1 MQNFSQKQKKF
12 QKKVKSNNMNPMIFE
27 KTRDGEFLYDVYS
40 RLIKDRIIFL
50 WEEIDADVAT
60 SICATL
66 LLLDHQNKDKP
77 ISLYLNSPGG
87 AVSDGLFTIYDTMN
101 FISAPV
107 HTVCIG
113 TAYSAA
119 AFILAAGTK
128 GHRKAFPN
136 SEIMIHDAISGF
148 EGSAKEL
155 EISYKRFDKLNNKL
169 QDYLSK
175 HTGRSKEEIKKV
187 CERDFF
193 LSPQEA
199 LEFGLIDEIV
209 TKNKLEDDLDL
220 DVKPVR
226 SKKKPTK

>member
-1 MQNFSQKQKKF
+1 
-12 QKKVKSNNMNPMIFE
+12 MNPMIFE

-60 SICATL
+60 TICATL
-66 LLLDHQNKDKP
+66 LLLDHQNKEEP

-119 AFILAAGTK
+119 AAILAAGEK
-128 GHRKAFPN
+128 GNRKAFPN

-148 EGSAKEL
+148 EGSATEL
-155 EISYKRFDKLNNKL
+155 KRASDRFFKLNNKL
-169 QDYLSK
+169 QDYLVLHS
-175 HTGRSKEEIKKV
+175 GRTKEEIVKA
-187 CERDFF
+187 CERDSFM
-193 LSPQEA
+193 SAEEA
-199 LEFGLIDEIV
+199 LEFGLIDKIV
-209 TKNKLEDDLDL
+209 EPNKVIASAVDATSK
-220 DVKPVR
+220 V
-226 SKKKPTK
+226 KKKTRK